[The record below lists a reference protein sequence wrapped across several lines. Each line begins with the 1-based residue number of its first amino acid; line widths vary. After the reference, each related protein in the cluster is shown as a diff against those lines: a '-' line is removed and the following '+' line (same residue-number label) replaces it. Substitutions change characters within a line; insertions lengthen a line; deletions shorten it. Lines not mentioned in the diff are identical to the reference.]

1 MRRPVTFLP
10 ALALGAAGAIS
21 AAAPSLAVPI
31 TYTETATATGS
42 LNGVAFTNATI
53 LLMMNNDTT
62 NVTGTPPGAPTLF
75 ENFGTATVSVNGG
88 AAVTFTDPLIEV
100 FSAQAVS
107 PATVGFSDVT
117 RGLDILDDATVSF
130 AGYALAGSIGPISGS
145 PAPSSFNEVFPTT
158 GGGFLL
164 TDVAFNT
171 STFTAT
177 TSTTVP
183 ESSSLALLG
192 MALAGLGIIRRRK
205 MY

>member
-1 MRRPVTFLP
+1 MRKPTPSLA
-10 ALALGAAGAIS
+10 ALALGVAGVIS
-21 AAAPSLAVPI
+21 PGAPSLAAPI

-42 LNGVAFTNATI
+42 LNGVPFTNASV
-53 LLMMNNDTT
+53 LLTMNNVTT
-62 NVTGTPPGAPTLF
+62 NITGTPPGSPTLF

-107 PATVGFSDVT
+107 PATVGFADVT
-117 RGLDILDDATVSF
+117 RNLDILDDATVSF
-130 AGYALAGSIGPISGS
+130 AGYALAGSVGPISGS

-158 GGGFLL
+158 GGGFVL

-177 TSTTVP
+177 TSTVVP

-192 MALAGLGIIRRRK
+192 MALAGIGVIRRRK
-205 MY
+205 MS